1 MSRTA
6 TREAASAPSVCGA
19 ILLPSDPIRNDRKK
33 LCLSLCPD
41 ELLREPCSDRIASS
55 HRSLCPLRS
64 NLGKNRRGH
73 SQGHRRSECQLCC
86 GGGGGLAQLPDSR
99 LKLRCL
105 SASFVCAP
113 SLEIMGFIGT
123 LQITCYLS
131 QWHACLMTGACV
143 RKVCGCC
150 FFSVRAAA

>member
-1 MSRTA
+1 M
-6 TREAASAPSVCGA
+6 
-19 ILLPSDPIRNDRKK
+19 
-33 LCLSLCPD
+33 CLSLCPD

-55 HRSLCPLRS
+55 HRALCPLRS
-64 NLGKNRRGH
+64 NLGKTDVGIARAIAAASVRCAAGV
-73 SQGHRRSECQLCC
+73 
-86 GGGGGLAQLPDSR
+86 GGGGLAQLPDSR